1 MACRWMM
8 RCFTLTLALA
18 LALAVPSHAQNDRVF
33 TVGNYPV
40 EARAQDAVAAK
51 EKAIA
56 DGQQAAFRSL
66 LKRLT
71 PVTAYKALDGL
82 KSVQAANLIES
93 IAVRSERNSTTSYTA
108 SLDFSFDARRVR
120 ELLQQRG
127 IPFVDDQAAETAIV
141 LVVVPPAAAGA
152 AAGASSVAL
161 SAKAWRDA
169 WTGLDLENGLSPV
182 KLHDRP
188 QALTADIL
196 KSSMTNPEAP
206 LRAIAVLAKSGQ
218 ALLAVAEP
226 DIGARRLHVTLS
238 GTDAVGK
245 FVLRRSWRM
254 DPADPVYAA
263 ELAAVVALGTLDG
276 RWKVAR
282 ARGAAPMPVAGAA
295 LQPVQ
300 LSVEFRSAQEWQGL
314 QRQFR
319 ELPGVSDFV
328 VGGISSR
335 SADVALRYPGGGG
348 ALSSALSAVGI
359 ELRSNGGAWMA
370 RAVN

>member
-1 MACRWMM
+1 MADRRASRWT
-8 RCFTLTLALA
+8 RFPAAVACALSV
-18 LALAVPSHAQNDRVF
+18 AVPAHAQYANVF

-40 EARAQDAVAAK
+40 EARAQDAVTAK

-56 DGQQAAFRSL
+56 EGQQAAFRSL
-66 LKRLT
+66 LKRLA
-71 PVTAYKALDGL
+71 PVTAYKTLVNL
-82 KSVQAANLIES
+82 KSVQAANLIEG

-108 SLDFSFDARRVR
+108 SLDFTFDARRVR

-127 IPFVDDQAAETAIV
+127 IPFVDEQAPVTAIV
-141 LVVVPPAAAGA
+141 LVVMPPATGAG
-152 AAGASSVAL
+152 GSGGL

-169 WTGLDLENGLSPV
+169 WAGLDLDNGLAPV
-182 KLHDRP
+182 KLHERP
-188 QALTADIL
+188 QALTADTL
-196 KSSMTNPEAP
+196 KSAMTNPEAP

-218 ALLAVAEP
+218 ALLTVAEP

-263 ELAAVVALGTLDG
+263 EFAAVVALGTLEG
-276 RWKVAR
+276 RWKATR
-282 ARGAAPMPVAGAA
+282 ARGSAPQPLAGAP
-295 LQPVQ
+295 LQAVQ
-300 LSVEFRSAQEWQGL
+300 VYVEFRSAQEWQGL
-314 QRQFR
+314 QRQLR

-328 VGGISSR
+328 VGGISAR

-348 ALSSALSAVGI
+348 ALSPALDAVGI
-359 ELRSNGGAWMA
+359 ELRSTGGAWLA